1 MSYNVTYC
9 LGSSF
14 GAVLQWGRFPREK
27 NVKTG
32 KHPEDLLRL
41 SYRMSDVLAVGEDS
55 DDSIS
60 PSVRYDTVT

>member
-1 MSYNVTYC
+1 M
-9 LGSSF
+9 
-14 GAVLQWGRFPREK
+14 
-27 NVKTG
+27 KTG
-32 KHPEDLLRL
+32 KHPEDLLRV